1 MPIIDKTF
9 WLIAIG
15 VTCANAYLLR
25 LRAAAET
32 ARNPELKEGYDQ
44 LFKGYLVCLNLPWLV
59 MGLGILWGGARGVF
73 DYFDP
78 RAGNPYVLAFHVTV
92 FVLWGLMIFW
102 VYLGGGAEFLV
113 RYPGVMNADIKSSLL
128 LKFLLALMLVGGMAG
143 EIAMW
148 SRALPIL
155 DPSR

>member
-15 VTCANAYLLR
+15 VTSVNAYLLR
-25 LRAAAET
+25 SRAAAEI
-32 ARNPELKEGYDQ
+32 ARNPELQEGYDQ
-44 LFKGYLVCLNLPWLV
+44 LFKGYLICLNLPWVV
-59 MGLGILWGGARGVF
+59 MGLGILMGGAHGVT

-78 RAGNPYVLAFHVTV
+78 RAGNLYVLAFHVTV

-102 VYLGGGAEFLV
+102 VYLAGGAEFLV
-113 RYPGVMNADIKSSLL
+113 RYPGVMNVDIQSPSL